1 MAGIEDIYLSL
12 FDSLQE
18 KAGLSGSTFPYT
30 DIYTDKKQN
39 ARIDIA
45 LPGYQK
51 ELISVRIDGT
61 SLIIIAKAPEVE
73 KGVVYVEQGILKKSV
88 KRVIRLSSYYQD
100 GKVTAVYK
108 DGILSISVEE
118 SEHKPSDIKIL
129 GADDFD
135 EIISKEDVDKANKQD
150 PKDNKESK
158 DDKDDI
164 NEIINILKSDKGF
177 MEYFNNL
184 DKDKFMKDI
193 ESSLDELRKNLN
205 SNTTP
210 HTETHTEVAENSE
223 SAETT
228 EETTRPK
235 PV

>member
-61 SLIIIAKAPEVE
+61 SLIVIAKAPEVE
-73 KGVVYVEQGILKKSV
+73 KGVLYIEQGILKKSV

-108 DGILSISVEE
+108 DGILSISVAE
-118 SEHKPSDIKIL
+118 SERKPSDIKIL

-135 EIISKEDVDKANKQD
+135 EIISKEDVDKANKQGE
-150 PKDNKESK
+150 KES
-158 DDKDDI
+158 KDDI
-164 NEIINILKSDKGF
+164 NEIMNILKSDKGF

-205 SNTTP
+205 SNTSTESARP
-210 HTETHTEVAENSE
+210 SPTEEHTEQPN
-223 SAETT
+223 
-228 EETTRPK
+228 
-235 PV
+235 PVNVG

>member
-61 SLIIIAKAPEVE
+61 SLIVIAKAPEVE

-108 DGILSISVEE
+108 DGILSISVAE
-118 SEHKPSDIKIL
+118 SERKPSDIKIL

-150 PKDNKESK
+150 PKESK

-193 ESSLDELRKNLN
+193 ESSLEELRKNLN
-205 SNTTP
+205 TNTSTESARP
-210 HTETHTEVAENSE
+210 SPTEEHTEQPN
-223 SAETT
+223 
-228 EETTRPK
+228 
-235 PV
+235 PVNVG

>member
-61 SLIIIAKAPEVE
+61 SLIVIAKAPEVE
-73 KGVVYVEQGILKKSV
+73 KGVLYIEQGILKKSV

-135 EIISKEDVDKANKQD
+135 EIITKDDVDKSNKQD

-158 DDKDDI
+158 DDI
-164 NEIINILKSDKGF
+164 NQIINILKSDKGF

-193 ESSLDELRKNLN
+193 ESSLEELRKNLN
-205 SNTTP
+205 TNTSTESARP
-210 HTETHTEVAENSE
+210 SPTEEHTEQPN
-223 SAETT
+223 
-228 EETTRPK
+228 
-235 PV
+235 PVNVG

>member
-108 DGILSISVEE
+108 DGILSISVAE
-118 SEHKPSDIKIL
+118 SERKPSDIKIL

-135 EIISKEDVDKANKQD
+135 EIISKEDVDKANKQGE
-150 PKDNKESK
+150 KESK

-164 NEIINILKSDKGF
+164 NEIMNILKSDKGF

-205 SNTTP
+205 TNTSTESAKP
-210 HTETHTEVAENSE
+210 SPTEEHTEQPN
-223 SAETT
+223 
-228 EETTRPK
+228 
-235 PV
+235 PVNVG

>member
-61 SLIIIAKAPEVE
+61 SLIVIAKAPEVE
-73 KGVVYVEQGILKKSV
+73 KGVLYIEQGILKKSV

-108 DGILSISVEE
+108 DGILSISVAE
-118 SEHKPSDIKIL
+118 SERKPSDIKIL

-150 PKDNKESK
+150 PKES
-158 DDKDDI
+158 KDDI
-164 NEIINILKSDKGF
+164 NEIMNILKSDKGF

-193 ESSLDELRKNLN
+193 ESSLEELRKNLN
-205 SNTTP
+205 TNTSTESARP
-210 HTETHTEVAENSE
+210 SPTEEHTEQPN
-223 SAETT
+223 
-228 EETTRPK
+228 
-235 PV
+235 PVNVG

>member
-108 DGILSISVEE
+108 DGILSISVAE

-135 EIISKEDVDKANKQD
+135 EIISKEDVDKANKQGE
-150 PKDNKESK
+150 KESK

-164 NEIINILKSDKGF
+164 NEIMNILKSDKGF

-205 SNTTP
+205 TNTSTESARP
-210 HTETHTEVAENSE
+210 SPTEEHTEQPN
-223 SAETT
+223 
-228 EETTRPK
+228 
-235 PV
+235 PVNVG

>member
-30 DIYTDKKQN
+30 DIYTEKKQN

-61 SLIIIAKAPEVE
+61 SLIVIAKAPEVE
-73 KGVVYVEQGILKKSV
+73 KGVLYIEQGILKKSV

-108 DGILSISVEE
+108 DGILSISVAE

-150 PKDNKESK
+150 PKESK

-164 NEIINILKSDKGF
+164 NEIMNILKSDKGF

-193 ESSLDELRKNLN
+193 ESSLEELRKNLN
-205 SNTTP
+205 TNTSTESARP
-210 HTETHTEVAENSE
+210 SPTEEHTEQPNPINVG
-223 SAETT
+223 
-228 EETTRPK
+228 
-235 PV
+235 

>member
-61 SLIIIAKAPEVE
+61 SLIVIAKAPEVE
-73 KGVVYVEQGILKKSV
+73 KGVLYIEQGILKKSV

-108 DGILSISVEE
+108 DGILSISVAE

-158 DDKDDI
+158 DDI
-164 NEIINILKSDKGF
+164 NEIMNILKSDKGF

-205 SNTTP
+205 TNTSTESARP
-210 HTETHTEVAENSE
+210 SPTEDHTEQPN
-223 SAETT
+223 
-228 EETTRPK
+228 
-235 PV
+235 PVNVG

>member
-61 SLIIIAKAPEVE
+61 SLIVIAKAPEVE
-73 KGVVYVEQGILKKSV
+73 KGIVYVEQGILKKSV

-108 DGILSISVEE
+108 DGILSISVAE
-118 SEHKPSDIKIL
+118 SERKPSDIKIL
-129 GADDFD
+129 GADNFD

-150 PKDNKESK
+150 PKES
-158 DDKDDI
+158 KDDI
-164 NEIINILKSDKGF
+164 NEIMNILKSDKGF

-193 ESSLDELRKNLN
+193 ESSLDEIRKNLN
-205 SNTTP
+205 TNTSTESATP
-210 HTETHTEVAENSE
+210 SPTEEHTEQPN
-223 SAETT
+223 
-228 EETTRPK
+228 
-235 PV
+235 PVNVG

>member
-61 SLIIIAKAPEVE
+61 SLIVIAKAPEVE
-73 KGVVYVEQGILKKSV
+73 KGVLYIEQGILKKSV

-108 DGILSISVEE
+108 DGILSISVAE

-150 PKDNKESK
+150 PKES
-158 DDKDDI
+158 KDDI
-164 NEIINILKSDKGF
+164 NEIMNILKSDKGF

-193 ESSLDELRKNLN
+193 ESSLEELRKNLN
-205 SNTTP
+205 TNTSTESAKP
-210 HTETHTEVAENSE
+210 SPTEEHTEQPN
-223 SAETT
+223 
-228 EETTRPK
+228 
-235 PV
+235 PVNVG

>member
-61 SLIIIAKAPEVE
+61 SLIVIAKAPEVE

-150 PKDNKESK
+150 PKES
-158 DDKDDI
+158 KDDI
-164 NEIINILKSDKGF
+164 NEIMNILKSDKGF

-205 SNTTP
+205 SNTTA

>member
-61 SLIIIAKAPEVE
+61 SLIVIAKAPEVE
-73 KGVVYVEQGILKKSV
+73 KGVIYVEQGILKKSV

-108 DGILSISVEE
+108 NGILSISVAE

-158 DDKDDI
+158 DDI
-164 NEIINILKSDKGF
+164 NEIMNILKSDKGF

-193 ESSLDELRKNLN
+193 ESSLEELRKNLN
-205 SNTTP
+205 TNTSTESATP
-210 HTETHTEVAENSE
+210 SPTEEHTEQPN
-223 SAETT
+223 
-228 EETTRPK
+228 
-235 PV
+235 PVNVG

>member
-61 SLIIIAKAPEVE
+61 SLIVIAKAPEVE
-73 KGVVYVEQGILKKSV
+73 KGVIYVEQGILKKSV

-108 DGILSISVEE
+108 DGILSITVAE
-118 SEHKPSDIKIL
+118 SERKPSDIKIL

-135 EIISKEDVDKANKQD
+135 EIISKEDVDKANKQGE
-150 PKDNKESK
+150 KESK

-164 NEIINILKSDKGF
+164 NEIMNILKSDKGF

-205 SNTTP
+205 TNTSTESAKP
-210 HTETHTEVAENSE
+210 SPTEEHTEQPNPINVG
-223 SAETT
+223 
-228 EETTRPK
+228 
-235 PV
+235 

>member
-61 SLIIIAKAPEVE
+61 SLIVIAKAPEVE

-135 EIISKEDVDKANKQD
+135 EIISKEDVDKANKQGE
-150 PKDNKESK
+150 KESK

-164 NEIINILKSDKGF
+164 NEIMNILKSDKGF

-205 SNTTP
+205 TNTSTESARP
-210 HTETHTEVAENSE
+210 SPTEEHTEQPN
-223 SAETT
+223 
-228 EETTRPK
+228 
-235 PV
+235 PVNVG

>member
-61 SLIIIAKAPEVE
+61 SLIVIAKAPEVE

-135 EIISKEDVDKANKQD
+135 EIISKEDVDKANKQGE
-150 PKDNKESK
+150 KESK

-164 NEIINILKSDKGF
+164 NEIMNILKSDKGF

-193 ESSLDELRKNLN
+193 ESSLEELRKNLN
-205 SNTTP
+205 TNTSTESATP
-210 HTETHTEVAENSE
+210 SPTEEHTEQPN
-223 SAETT
+223 
-228 EETTRPK
+228 
-235 PV
+235 PVNVG

>member
-61 SLIIIAKAPEVE
+61 SLIVIAKAPEVE
-73 KGVVYVEQGILKKSV
+73 KGVLYIEQGILKKSV

-135 EIISKEDVDKANKQD
+135 EIISKEDVDKANKQGE
-150 PKDNKESK
+150 KES
-158 DDKDDI
+158 KDDI
-164 NEIINILKSDKGF
+164 NEIMNILKSDKGF

-205 SNTTP
+205 TNTSTESARPTP
-210 HTETHTEVAENSE
+210 TEEHTEQPN
-223 SAETT
+223 
-228 EETTRPK
+228 
-235 PV
+235 PVNVG